1 MTARNDAKGDWQ
13 GYLIEALKED
23 LNSREAEIDSIRNSL
38 RYRVGGW
45 VLEAWPPSHRTLFI
59 LARMLVAFIRLRK
72 RKNVVAGKR
81 SSSTGSA
88 GFAGQ
93 NAEFVVF
100 GHCVPEVYAGERTI
114 CSDDPA
120 SLVVLLDSDMPAGTL
135 VLRLPDQA
143 ISRRVERL
151 RLRGWRIVWWP
162 EGSETGEE
170 SPQVQYLAAHADE
183 CRAGSRL

>member
-45 VLEAWPPSHRTLFI
+45 VLEAWPPSHRTVVI
-59 LARMLVAFIRLRK
+59 MVRMLVAFIRLKK
-72 RKNVVAGKR
+72 RKNIVTGKASR
-81 SSSTGSA
+81 SADGAISG
-88 GFAGQ
+88 GQ
-93 NAEFVVF
+93 NVEFVVY
-100 GHCVPEVYAGERTI
+100 GHCVPEVYAGERAI

-120 SLVVLLDSDMPAGTL
+120 ALVVLLDSDMPAGTL
-135 VLRLPDQA
+135 VLRLADQA

-151 RLRGWRIVWWP
+151 RLSGWRIVWWP
-162 EGSETGEE
+162 EGVETGEE
-170 SPQVQYLAAHADE
+170 SPQVQYLSAHADE
-183 CRAGSRL
+183 CRAGSGS